1 MRIIPHSLAAAM
13 LAGILLRFGLD
24 AFTLLQGHFL
34 LSVSMLISWQAM
46 KLFAPR
52 CTVVAALL
60 VTMASQNGSG
70 LTTLKAS
77 GYEIPVSPLMVITG
91 LIALLLAP
99 FVFFLSVSPRS
110 LPRGCFICLRVC
122 LTVQYPAC

>member
-1 MRIIPHSLAAAM
+1 MP
-13 LAGILLRFGLD
+13 
-24 AFTLLQGHFL
+24 
-34 LSVSMLISWQAM
+34 VSMLISWQAM

-52 CTVVAALL
+52 YTVVAALL

-91 LIALLLAP
+91 LIALLLAS
-99 FVFFLSVSPRS
+99 FIFSICIAAIAAAGGGLS
-110 LPRGCFICLRVC
+110 
-122 LTVQYPAC
+122 ACGSV